1 MLYLD
6 NSATTQI
13 HPTVKEAMLPF
24 LFEEYGNASSKYYDQ
39 AVTAKNAVD
48 TARENV
54 AKLLNAKSEEIIFT
68 SGSTESNNMFIKGTA
83 HYYKN
88 KGKHLITTEVE
99 HPSVLECF
107 DFLKTEG
114 FEITLLKPDIY
125 GRVSAQQLEAAIRP
139 DTILVSIMWGNNE
152 LGSLNPIKALSD
164 LCKKNNILFHTDA
177 TQVVGKIAIDLEEY
191 TGISFLSCS
200 GHKFHGPKG
209 IGVAYVQSDEYG
221 ILTPFTPLLHGGGQ
235 EKDIRSGTLA
245 LHNIVGIGAASKIA
259 HEEFEE
265 NFSRVQKSEA
275 VLVTTL
281 KEKFGNNINFN
292 NDTVNKIP
300 GLVSVQFIGINNE
313 ILLKKLA
320 PYIAASTGSACS
332 SSKPSH
338 VLSSIGLSLET
349 IRSTIRFSLSSY
361 TEPQE
366 LEIFKSL

>member
-13 HPTVKEAMLPF
+13 HPSVKEAMLPF

-39 AVTAKNAVD
+39 ALTAKNAVD
-48 TARENV
+48 EARNNM
-54 AKLLNAKSEEIIFT
+54 ANLLNAKSEEIIFT
-68 SGSTESNNMFIKGTA
+68 SGSTESNNMFIKGVA

-107 DFLKTEG
+107 NFLETEG
-114 FEITLLKPDIY
+114 YEITLLKPDKF
-125 GRVSAQQLEAAIRP
+125 GRVSVQQLKEAIRP
-139 DTILVSIMWGNNE
+139 ETILVSVMWGNNE
-152 LGSLNPIKALSD
+152 LGSLNPIKELSD
-164 LCKKNNILFHTDA
+164 LCIENEILFHTDA
-177 TQVVGKIAIDLEEY
+177 TQVVGKIDIDLEEY
-191 TGISFLSCS
+191 QGISFLSCS

-209 IGVAYVQSDEYG
+209 IGAAYIKSDEYG

-245 LHNIVGIGAASKIA
+245 LHNIVGLGKAAKIA
-259 HEEFEE
+259 KEEFSINYE
-265 NFSRVQKSEA
+265 RVIKSEET
-275 VLVTTL
+275 LVNIL
-281 KEKFGNNINFN
+281 KQKFGQNIRFN
-292 NDTVNKIP
+292 NDKTNKIP
-300 GLVSVQFIGINNE
+300 VLLSVQFIGINNE

-361 TEPQE
+361 TEPEE